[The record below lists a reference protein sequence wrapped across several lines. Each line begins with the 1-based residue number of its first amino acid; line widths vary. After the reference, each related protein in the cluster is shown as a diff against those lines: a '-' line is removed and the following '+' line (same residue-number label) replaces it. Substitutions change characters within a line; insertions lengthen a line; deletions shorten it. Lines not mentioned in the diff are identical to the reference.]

1 MNNAPV
7 KSKRLKDVFL
17 AQQKSEIQSMDEF
30 SCPWCETLSHCSR
43 LPTLNTLIKVK
54 SLIKKN

>member
-30 SCPWCETLSHCSR
+30 SCPCCETLSH
-43 LPTLNTLIKVK
+43 LPPLNTLIKVK